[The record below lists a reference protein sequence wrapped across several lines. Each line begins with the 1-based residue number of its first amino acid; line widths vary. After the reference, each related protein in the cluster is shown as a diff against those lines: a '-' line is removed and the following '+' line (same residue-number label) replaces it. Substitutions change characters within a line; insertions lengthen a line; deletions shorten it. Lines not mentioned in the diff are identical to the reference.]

1 MSDDEQ
7 HNQTFEQASA
17 GASLTYPMQCSALR
31 KNGHVV
37 IKSRPCKIVEMSTS
51 KTGKHG
57 HAKVHLVAIDSA
69 ILSDISLCMLEQED
83 ICPSTHN
90 MDVPN
95 VTRTEYTLIN
105 IDDGFLN
112 LMTQDGAAKDD
123 IKLPESDIGKAI
135 QADFEDGKELL
146 VTIVSAMGEE
156 QAISVKEAP
165 KDAA

>member
-1 MSDDEQ
+1 MSDDE
-7 HNQTFEQASA
+7 HHDHLFEQASA
-17 GASLTYPMQCSALR
+17 GASLTFPMQCSALR

-37 IKSRPCKIVEMSTS
+37 IKGRPCKIVEMSTS

-57 HAKVHLVAIDSA
+57 HAKVHLVAIDIFTSKK
-69 ILSDISLCMLEQED
+69 MED

-90 MDVPN
+90 LDVPH
-95 VTRTEYTLIN
+95 VTRSEYQLVN

-112 LMTQDGAAKDD
+112 LMTNDGTSKDD
-123 IKLPESDIGKAI
+123 VKVPEGELGTQI
-135 QADFEDGKELL
+135 QADFDEGKDLL

-165 KDAA
+165 KGA